1 MVILS
6 KTERA
11 YLNGEREFTKAQIR
25 CIKSRLNKKVRL
37 AEEELQNFYKNRNDC
52 NTASEICNGQLPLKL
67 RNTNK
72 NGAGSGTF
80 ALPSRREARE
90 GTISN
95 PRVLSDMGLAIPR
108 PTRLGDPRSFG
119 MRFPLNIILT
129 SLLEDMFSFISSL
142 FEATFLQLAARFLLH
157 AARYC

>member
-11 YLNGEREFTKAQIR
+11 YLNGEREFTKAQIK
-25 CIKSRLNKKVRL
+25 CIKSRLNKKLRL
-37 AEEELQNFYKNRNDC
+37 AGEELQNYQNRDNC
-52 NTASEICNGQLPLKL
+52 SGVAEICNGQLLSKL

-80 ALPSRREARE
+80 ALPSRRKARE
-90 GTISN
+90 GNISN

-108 PTRLGDPRSFG
+108 PTRLGDPRSVETE
-119 MRFPLNIILT
+119 PELNSVSVCASLSSLNIILT
-129 SLLEDMFSFISSL
+129 SLIGLILMAPPSWL
-142 FEATFLQLAARFLLH
+142 LAATP
-157 AARYC
+157 